1 MLRRVARR
9 GAQLAAAGTLVSS
22 AAVGGLAAYDQG
34 FRRQLSFWATV
45 LPGVCQYRYASWKY
59 ADVAADSRAQEFAK
73 LHKTYAPVALQLILS
88 LRGLFVKFGQ
98 VCSVRPE
105 FVPQAYRDAFR
116 ALQSD
121 VPGEPVSVVRAVIE
135 AEFGQPLDS
144 IFSSFEE
151 TPCGAASIGQAHAAV
166 VARSGESVVVKVQY
180 PDARWQFMA
189 DIDCL
194 RTLVG
199 WAQPDSIPA
208 YEEFARQFVEELDY
222 VQERRHLQAVYAAIM
237 PTFGHVVAIPEALP
251 HLCTPKVLTM
261 TMLDGPKLEE
271 EARRQLLAIGV
282 DVSSGNVSDVIKRS
296 ATATVST
303 GEGTNSAGNGVTT
316 DTLSPPVAAPIQ
328 PRFAS
333 VGRLVVR
340 ILGVERSLQLWA
352 NLAWSWNVLARQIG
366 AGAEASSNNA
376 TVTTA
381 VTRGWMDTLLEVHG
395 HEVFLTDRFNADPH
409 PGNIV
414 VMADGR
420 LGLIDYGQCKELSLD
435 SRRLIAKLVVA
446 IADGRPQAEVAA
458 AFRACGMVTKN
469 DEDEFMAKFASLLFG
484 KLQPEM
490 MERDWHVRLHKL
502 DRIVIFPSELIMM
515 YRMATLL
522 RGLSLAL
529 RYNIGVA
536 EHWRGAALKLLE
548 TA

>member
-1 MLRRVARR
+1 
-9 GAQLAAAGTLVSS
+9 
-22 AAVGGLAAYDQG
+22 
-34 FRRQLSFWATV
+34 
-45 LPGVCQYRYASWKY
+45 
-59 ADVAADSRAQEFAK
+59 
-73 LHKTYAPVALQLILS
+73 
-88 LRGLFVKFGQ
+88 
-98 VCSVRPE
+98 
-105 FVPQAYRDAFR
+105 
-116 ALQSD
+116 
-121 VPGEPVSVVRAVIE
+121 
-135 AEFGQPLDS
+135 
-144 IFSSFEE
+144 
-151 TPCGAASIGQAHAAV
+151 
-166 VARSGESVVVKVQY
+166 
-180 PDARWQFMA
+180 
-189 DIDCL
+189 
-194 RTLVG
+194 LVG

-282 DVSSGNVSDVIKRS
+282 DVSSGNVSDIIKRS

-409 PGNIV
+409 PGNIMV
-414 VMADGR
+414 ERRFVGIKAETVNIVMKFLYIIGLR
-420 LGLIDYGQCKELSLD
+420 LASNFLSRTCITIMNNWPATG
-435 SRRLIAKLVVA
+435 SPCLVDLSSGNHAVCVPKFSTA
-446 IADGRPQAEVAA
+446 LF
-458 AFRACGMVTKN
+458 AFLYKVFK
-469 DEDEFMAKFASLLFG
+469 
-484 KLQPEM
+484 
-490 MERDWHVRLHKL
+490 
-502 DRIVIFPSELIMM
+502 
-515 YRMATLL
+515 
-522 RGLSLAL
+522 
-529 RYNIGVA
+529 
-536 EHWRGAALKLLE
+536 
-548 TA
+548 